1 MLWLSLFDYCDA
13 VILVKGTV
21 TVVPPTAAAPN
32 NVNKKVIFKNCASFT
47 NCISRINNL
56 QVDDAHDIAVV
67 MRMYQSIEYSDSY
80 SKTSAILWQYCKN
93 EATLNDDDATDGLT
107 AANTITDSL
116 KIKKKK

>member
-1 MLWLSLFDYCDA
+1 M
-13 VILVKGTV
+13 
-21 TVVPPTAAAPN
+21 
-32 NVNKKVIFKNCASFT
+32 
-47 NCISRINNL
+47 

-80 SKTSAILWQYCKN
+80 SKTSAILWQYCKD

-116 KIKKKK
+116 KIKEILDKEDFEVMVPSEYLSKCWRTLDMSLINCEINLDLN

>member
-1 MLWLSLFDYCDA
+1 MYLQQLQHQ
-13 VILVKGTV
+13 
-21 TVVPPTAAAPN
+21 
-32 NVNKKVIFKNCASFT
+32 
-47 NCISRINNL
+47 INNL

-80 SKTSAILWQYCKN
+80 SKTSAILWQYCKD

-116 KIKKKK
+116 KIKEILDKEDFEVMVHQNI